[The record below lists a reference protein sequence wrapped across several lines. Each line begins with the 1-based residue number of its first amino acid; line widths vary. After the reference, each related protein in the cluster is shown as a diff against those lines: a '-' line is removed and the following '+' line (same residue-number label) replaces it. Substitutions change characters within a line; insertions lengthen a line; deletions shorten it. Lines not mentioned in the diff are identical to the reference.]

1 MLLPLCKFLSHARFN
16 HMNQKMSHFKR
27 RFQWDNEPKYSFH
40 NIVEGTKYSE
50 KCRGRRKFSY
60 WCNWRPMRKQYF
72 TPLLCHYAEC
82 TIYPQRCYDKQT
94 SSLFGRYNLRFVI
107 RFNIE
112 LRPFTSS
119 SSQSLEDDEDADV
132 SLPLSLGSAHLFPA
146 PNLAEQQTHIAR
158 QRFVPSVRWDLHISR
173 KPISTFVN
181 ADLIH
186 ENLCQTLNT
195 EIRIESV

>member
-1 MLLPLCKFLSHARFN
+1 
-16 HMNQKMSHFKR
+16 
-27 RFQWDNEPKYSFH
+27 
-40 NIVEGTKYSE
+40 
-50 KCRGRRKFSY
+50 
-60 WCNWRPMRKQYF
+60 MRKQYF

-146 PNLAEQQTHIAR
+146 PNLPEQQTHIAR
-158 QRFVPSVRWDLHISR
+158 QRFVPSVRRDLHISR
-173 KPISTFVN
+173 KRISTFLN
-181 ADLIH
+181 GKICADLVH